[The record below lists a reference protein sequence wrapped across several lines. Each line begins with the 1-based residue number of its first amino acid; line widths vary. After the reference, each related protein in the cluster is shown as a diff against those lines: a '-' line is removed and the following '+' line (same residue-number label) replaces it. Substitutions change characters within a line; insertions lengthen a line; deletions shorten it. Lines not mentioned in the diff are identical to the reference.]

1 MALRAFPS
9 IIFTTSNIATRTSPM
24 PLRKQ
29 NGRNHRIER
38 QCPSDRDYRM
48 IAPGVLIEA
57 DDDDL
62 MFIKV
67 PDVMGVVER
76 VPTKKKVA

>member
-1 MALRAFPS
+1 ML
-9 IIFTTSNIATRTSPM
+9 
-24 PLRKQ
+24 LRKQ
-29 NGRNHRIER
+29 NGRNRRPE
-38 QCPSDRDYRM
+38 QEYPSDRDYRV
-48 IAPGVLIEA
+48 IAPGILAEA

-76 VPTKKKVA
+76 VATKKKVA

>member
-1 MALRAFPS
+1 ML
-9 IIFTTSNIATRTSPM
+9 
-24 PLRKQ
+24 LHKQ
-29 NGRNHRIER
+29 NGRNHRMER
-38 QCPSDRDYRM
+38 ECPSDRDYRATGPR
-48 IAPGVLIEA
+48 ILVEP
-57 DDDDL
+57 DDDL

>member
-1 MALRAFPS
+1 
-9 IIFTTSNIATRTSPM
+9 
-24 PLRKQ
+24 
-29 NGRNHRIER
+29 
-38 QCPSDRDYRM
+38 M